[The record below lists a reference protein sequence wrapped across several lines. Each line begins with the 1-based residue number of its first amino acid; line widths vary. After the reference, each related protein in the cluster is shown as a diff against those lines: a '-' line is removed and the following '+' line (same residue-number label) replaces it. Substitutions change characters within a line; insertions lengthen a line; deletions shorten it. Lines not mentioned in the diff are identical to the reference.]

1 MSSAAIFV
9 WRLKGQVPKW
19 KKKKKRVQSANSTDP
34 DEVIYNEQS
43 HLDLHFLSSS
53 LTCEFIFC

>member
-1 MSSAAIFV
+1 MSSAATFV
-9 WRLKGQVPKW
+9 WHFKGQVPKM
-19 KKKKKRVQSANSTDP
+19 KKKKRVQFANSADP

-53 LTCEFIFC
+53 LTFEFIFC